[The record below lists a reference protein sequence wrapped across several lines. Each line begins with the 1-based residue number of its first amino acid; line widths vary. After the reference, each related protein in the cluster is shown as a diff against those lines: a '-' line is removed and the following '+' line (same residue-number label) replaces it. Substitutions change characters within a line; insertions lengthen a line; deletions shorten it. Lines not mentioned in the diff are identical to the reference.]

1 MWNQHL
7 KDSNNSYKMQIKRI
21 QGFWRITP
29 QQNCNL
35 EFSEAHS
42 NSRETDLPW
51 RMTEVIISKPES
63 TGMTSKEQ
71 MKNL

>member
-7 KDSNNSYKMQIKRI
+7 KDSNNSNKMQIKSI
-21 QGFWRITP
+21 KGFWRITP

-42 NSRETDLPW
+42 NSRENW
-51 RMTEVIISKPES
+51 S
-63 TGMTSKEQ
+63 TLENDRT
-71 MKNL
+71 NNF